1 MGDADLGNWS
11 YAYNALGQLTRQTDA
26 RNKTS
31 CLYYD
36 SLGRMRGRVQRTDEI
51 CSATVIDA
59 DLDSVDADLDSV
71 YAYDPQ
77 GRVQRVAND
86 NNFRSF
92 TYDSYSRV
100 NNVIVT
106 VDSLTRTSGYSY
118 DDHHRPTAV
127 TYHGGEV
134 ITTTY
139 GSPGV
144 PVGLSSMVS
153 PYLWTTRRE
162 R

>member
-1 MGDADLGNWS
+1 MSA
-11 YAYNALGQLTRQTDA
+11 AAHLTPTTSA
-26 RNKTS
+26 RNGF
-31 CLYYD
+31 D
-36 SLGRMRGRVQRTDEI
+36 SNSDK
-51 CSATVIDA
+51 
-59 DLDSVDADLDSV
+59 
-71 YAYDPQ
+71 
-77 GRVQRVAND
+77 
-86 NNFRSF
+86 
-92 TYDSYSRV
+92 
-100 NNVIVT
+100 
-106 VDSLTRTSGYSY
+106 SLQARPPPAHR
-118 DDHHRPTAV
+118 DHHRPTAV